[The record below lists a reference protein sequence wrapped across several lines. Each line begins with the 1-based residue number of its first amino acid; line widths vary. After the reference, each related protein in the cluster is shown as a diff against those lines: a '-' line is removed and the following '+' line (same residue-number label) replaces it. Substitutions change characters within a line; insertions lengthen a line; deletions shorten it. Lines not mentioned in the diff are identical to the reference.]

1 MKRTILPHDFV
12 PYYPV
17 GIYPCEMYVDVA
29 NRIYDRIK
37 NFSIDLPYE
46 HKLKKLPLTLLSI
59 MRIKCQI

>member
-29 NRIYDRIK
+29 NRIYNRIK
-37 NFSIDLPYE
+37 NYSIDLPYD
-46 HKLKKLPLTLLSI
+46 I
-59 MRIKCQI
+59 N